1 MLNKI
6 IDKNQ
11 IKQENENKSEG
22 FNILM
27 LGRPGVGKSTIVNL
41 LSNSKR
47 SMEGKGINMTKYIA
61 RYVIKNILNDHLI
74 KKRNQIHLIL
84 KWKISNS
91 NIFLFTFC
99 PDKEFSHGLKNYY
112 TNKKYFCSMK

>member
-61 RYVIKNILNDHLI
+61 RYVIKNIIFPYFDLDVKKIKILLEELNDHLI
-74 KKRNQIHLIL
+74 KKRNQIHLIFYL
-84 KWKISNS
+84 LN
-91 NIFLFTFC
+91 
-99 PDKEFSHGLKNYY
+99 
-112 TNKKYFCSMK
+112 

>member
-74 KKRNQIHLIL
+74 KKRNQIHLIFYL
-84 KWKISNS
+84 LN
-91 NIFLFTFC
+91 
-99 PDKEFSHGLKNYY
+99 
-112 TNKKYFCSMK
+112 